1 MDVSVSP
8 TPANRMNA
16 EPPPASRLWA
26 IVPLAVVAL
35 ITWFHAAS
43 IERVEAVSGQFSDNL
58 ILTPDEASP
67 SGYAEGRRGH
77 LVPGHNLESYEWIVQ
92 AENIRSTGNWRI
104 REVDYDNAPNGRTVQ
119 SPSAARWWLAAVT
132 PILGD
137 GATPG
142 AAVADASLKSE
153 PLLHAILVVGVSV
166 FVTWQWGFLAGAVA
180 SILVGL
186 GYPVVGAFQAGAPSA
201 RGLVTLALATAC
213 LSFLAGLRG
222 RSAKRWWIMTGI
234 ALGTAIWI
242 SPTHG
247 YPLALGLFVAGLA
260 AHALAK
266 RSAGTKE
273 TAASPWWLW
282 GLSGGL
288 TALAFYAV
296 DFLGTEITWGK
307 NRLHQI
313 HPLHGVSLVG
323 LGWLG
328 ALIQRGEWNRPRWIQ
343 GIVALL
349 VAGSLGGMMVA
360 QKDAGFTAGRLGSD
374 LLTHLPD
381 TVSAASFAEWVNAQ
395 ESKTAP
401 AAIFLP
407 FALIGFAVWQLLQ
420 GKLRAQTR
428 GALLAAVLITVGMA
442 ALGLSNL
449 SWWGP
454 VFCGLAGVAALSA
467 TALGSRRAQ
476 AGLAAAVL
484 VAAGVAWAD
493 LGPRIGEAADPV
505 LTAADVRSLAERDLA
520 HWLSLRDE
528 EYRSVVLSPPDVT
541 PALYFYGGVPGLGSP
556 YAENQDGF
564 IAAVRIASASSPDE
578 SLALATQREISHIV
592 IPSWDPFLYEYAQ
605 LGAAQP
611 EHSMMAMLD
620 QWLAPRWM
628 RPVQHQLP
636 QAKIFEDFSS
646 VIFQVTETQ
655 DNASALSRLGEYF
668 AETGR
673 AQFAAAIAVTL
684 QDSFP
689 SDLSGLVAQA
699 QIAVTQGNLPVFN
712 EALAAIIPYVE
723 EERDGDLEFDRRVS
737 LANVLMLGREAE
749 YAREQVG
756 YCMDEMDDYLLT
768 TVTAPNLYR
777 FMLLAQSFNEPFP
790 EPELAEL
797 ARQLLPQHLRAEL

>member
-1 MDVSVSP
+1 MDVSVRKK
-8 TPANRMNA
+8 TANRMTS
-16 EPPPASRLWA
+16 EPTKASPYWA
-26 IVPLAVVAL
+26 VIPVMVVAL
-35 ITWFHAAS
+35 VIWFHTAA
-43 IERVEAVSGQFSDNL
+43 IYRVETVSSQFSDNL
-58 ILTPDEASP
+58 ILVADEESP
-67 SGYAEGRRGH
+67 SGYAEGRRSH
-77 LVPGHNLESYEWIVQ
+77 IVPGHNLESYEWIVQ
-92 AENIRSTGNWRI
+92 AENIRATGDWRI

-132 PILGD
+132 PLLGD
-137 GATPG
+137 SETPG

-153 PLLHAILVVGVSV
+153 PLLHVVLVIAVSV
-166 FVTWQWGFLAGAVA
+166 FVTWQWGVLAGAVA
-180 SILVGL
+180 SVLVGL

-201 RGLVTLALATAC
+201 RGLVTLAMATAS
-213 LSFLAGLRG
+213 LSFLAGLRD
-222 RSAKRWWIMTGI
+222 RSAKRCWIIAGV
-234 ALGTAIWI
+234 ALGTAVWI

-247 YPLALGLFVAGLA
+247 YSLTLALFIAGLA
-260 AHALAK
+260 ANKFAK
-266 RSAGTKE
+266 RSAADDGLLR
-273 TAASPWWLW
+273 SPWLLW
-282 GLSGGL
+282 GASSGL
-288 TALAFYAV
+288 TALALFAI
-296 DFLGTEITWGK
+296 DFLGTEITWAE

-313 HPLHGVSLVG
+313 HPLHGVSLAG

-328 ALIQRGEWNRPRWIQ
+328 ALIQRGGWNRPRPIQ
-343 GIVALL
+343 GVVALL
-349 VAGSLGGMMVA
+349 IAGSLVGMMVVK
-360 QKDAGFTAGRLGSD
+360 KDPGFTAGRLGSD

-381 TVSAASFAEWVNAQ
+381 TVSASSFAEWVNAQ
-395 ESKTAP
+395 ESNSAP

-420 GKLRAQTR
+420 GKLSAEIR
-428 GALLAAVLITVGMA
+428 GTLLAAVIITIGMA

-449 SWWGP
+449 SWWAP
-454 VFCGLAGVAALSA
+454 VFCGLAGLAALSA
-467 TALGSRRAQ
+467 TALKTGRAQ
-476 AGLAAAVL
+476 AGLAAAV
-484 VAAGVAWAD
+484 VVTAGIGWAD
-493 LGPRIGEAADPV
+493 LGPRISEAAEPT
-505 LTAADVRSLAERDLA
+505 LTVSDVRSLAERDLA

-628 RPVQHQLP
+628 RPVQHQMP
-636 QAKIFEDFSS
+636 EADVFEDYSS

-673 AQFAAAIAVTL
+673 RQFAAAIAVTL
-684 QDSFP
+684 QESFP

-699 QIAVTQGNLPVFN
+699 QIAVTQGNLAVFN
-712 EALAAIIPYVE
+712 EALTAIIPYVE

-737 LANVLMLGREAE
+737 LANALMLGREAE

-756 YCMDEMDDYLLT
+756 YSMDEMDDYLLT

-777 FMLLAQSFNEPFP
+777 FMLLASSFDEPFP
-790 EPELAEL
+790 EPELEAL
-797 ARQLLPQHLRAEL
+797 ARQLLPAEMRAEL